1 LIVFDTDVIASVL
14 HRMPPTD
21 LIRRLATLDP
31 ADQATT
37 AISVGE
43 LVVSAR
49 KSRHPE
55 RLLTALDQLLWPN
68 LAIIPFDRKAAQEYG
83 RLRVELEAKG
93 QIVSEPELRIGA
105 ICMSR
110 GATLVTGSDE
120 RFSILSGLNVVNW
133 LTPHQGGG
141 EGREQ

>member
-1 LIVFDTDVIASVL
+1 MIVFDTDVIASVL
-14 HRMPPTD
+14 QRMPPTD
-21 LIRRLATLDP
+21 LIRRLASLDP

-37 AISVGE
+37 SISAGE

-49 KSRHPE
+49 SSSDPE
-55 RLLTALDQLLWPN
+55 RLLTALDRLVWPN
-68 LAIIPFDRKAAQEYG
+68 LAIIPFDRRAAQEYG

-93 QIVSEPELRIGA
+93 QFVSEPELLIGA

-133 LTPHQGGG
+133 LAPPGGG
-141 EGREQ
+141 GKEREQ